1 MSFLDKMKFMHE
13 QQMERSTCLNNE
25 LSALTNEVPSSTY
38 IMQTAN
44 CTDLL
49 ELKQYYQARPELK
62 YDYGLK
68 LRMNSGENIMY
79 DVRPEL

>member
-1 MSFLDKMKFMHE
+1 MIS
-13 QQMERSTCLNNE
+13 
-25 LSALTNEVPSSTY
+25 NEVGQSS
-38 IMQTAN
+38 IMTSIGPGV

-49 ELKQYYQARPELK
+49 ELKQYFQSRPELK
-62 YDYGLK
+62 NDYGLK